1 MAEKRP
7 ALGRGLSALIPEAP
21 KAPAPAERGLDIDI
35 DLLRPNRFQPRT
47 AIDDARIDDLARSIK
62 SNGIIQP
69 IVVRKVEN
77 GYEIIAGERRWRAS
91 QRAGLLKV
99 PVVVRDMPEER
110 MLAAALIE
118 NIQREDLNPIEE
130 AQAYRRLADDYQLTQ
145 EQIAD
150 AVGKDRSSVANYLR
164 LLRLPA
170 EVRNN
175 VGSGALSMGH
185 ARALLSLT
193 DEAIQLRI
201 SRDIVTRNLSVRETE
216 SIVKKP
222 PSDAPREA
230 PQKDVHTR
238 AAEDKLRFA
247 LGTRVRINR
256 KGKGGRIEIDFQNED
271 ELNRLYEQL
280 TEESSR
286 ERTERARS
294 PE

>member
-1 MAEKRP
+1 
-7 ALGRGLSALIPEAP
+7 
-21 KAPAPAERGLDIDI
+21 
-35 DLLRPNRFQPRT
+35 
-47 AIDDARIDDLARSIK
+47 
-62 SNGIIQP
+62 
-69 IVVRKVEN
+69 
-77 GYEIIAGERRWRAS
+77 
-91 QRAGLLKV
+91 
-99 PVVVRDMPEER
+99 

-164 LLRLPA
+164 LLRLPG
-170 EVRNN
+170 EVRTN

-185 ARALLSLT
+185 ARALLSLP
-193 DEAIQLRI
+193 DEAAQLRV

-222 PSDAPREA
+222 PQSDAPREA

-280 TEESSR
+280 TDR
-286 ERTERARS
+286 K
-294 PE
+294 